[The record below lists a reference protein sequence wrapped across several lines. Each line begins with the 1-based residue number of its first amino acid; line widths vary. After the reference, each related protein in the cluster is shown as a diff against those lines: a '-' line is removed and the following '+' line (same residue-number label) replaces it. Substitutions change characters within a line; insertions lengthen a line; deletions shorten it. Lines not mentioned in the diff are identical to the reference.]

1 MNLSKK
7 NKIAIISICISVFCI
22 VSLVSYAYFSG
33 AVAGRSQEMVIT
45 TGNMSVS
52 FSQGN
57 IIGSSDNMIPG
68 QSVMVPFEVSNTGTV
83 TAYYD
88 LYFNNVINSFVDKN
102 DLVYTLVSDDGGF
115 NIDETVAPSVSGKFA
130 SGIGIGVG
138 QTHHYTLTIT
148 FKVDDTDQG
157 DNQGVTFSS
166 IIGIEEIEIAQTPVF
181 AYLYANEYNH
191 EYYKNEQDCNNAISN
206 NGYGSC
212 SPTTMEVANYE
223 YYDEEFFDPNY
234 YSLEECNTQALENS
248 SEGFTVSCEMKENKY
263 TIPMSRN
270 EYDTLEECQNDNS
283 AYMCEFNADKQKYQA
298 KTYNLIFDDEN
309 SCYEFLDSHGAFN
322 FSCEL
327 KSQLVSRKYVVD
339 GSTHGIS
346 LEDCLNDSPN
356 EYLGNCIPTGNTL
369 DLYIYKYIKN
379 DSKYTLAFNSTGVAR
394 DDVYVVKNPSLLSYD
409 EETDEYTY
417 DFITWEDNRRINVVD
432 FENKVVP
439 LSTAYLLRGIPFERI
454 DNINNL
460 YTKYVKNMSY
470 MFFTAGA
477 SGANININLGNNF
490 DTSSVT
496 NMSHMFGQ
504 FGRDANSVS
513 VDLGNAFDTS
523 NVAQMDEM
531 FASLG
536 EHSNS
541 VGLNLGNSFDTSSVT
556 TMAAMFKNVGGSAQ
570 NFSLNLGDKFNTS
583 GVTEGYE
590 AFCGVGSNSGYIPPN
605 NIPSSWSECAQEIS
619 V

>member
-7 NKIAIISICISVFCI
+7 NKIAIISICLSVFCI

-130 SGIGIGVG
+130 SGVGIGVG
-138 QTHHYTLTIT
+138 QTHHYILTIT

-166 IIGIEEIEIAQTPVF
+166 IIGIEEIEVAQTPVF

-191 EYYKNEQDCNNAISN
+191 ENYSNEQDCNNAISN

-212 SPTTMEVANYE
+212 SPATMEIANYE
-223 YYDEEFFDPNY
+223 YYEEEFFDPNY

-248 SEGFTVSCEMKENKY
+248 SEGFTVLCEMKENKY

-283 AYMCEFNADKQKYQA
+283 AYMCEFNADKQKYQS

-309 SCYEFLDSHGAFN
+309 SCYEFLDSNGAYN

-327 KSQLVSRKYVVD
+327 KSQLVSIKNFVD
-339 GSTHGIS
+339 GSIHGIS
-346 LEDCLNDSPN
+346 LEECLNDPPN
-356 EYLGNCIPTGNTL
+356 RYLGNCIPTGNTL

-409 EETDEYTY
+409 EEMDKYTY
-417 DFITWEDNRRINVVD
+417 DFMTWEDNRKISVVD
-432 FENKVVP
+432 FENMVVP
-439 LSTAYLLRGIPFERI
+439 YSTSELLSGMPFERI
-454 DNINNL
+454 DHIDNL
-460 YTKYVKNMSY
+460 YTKYVRNMSS
-470 MFFTAGA
+470 MFYNAGA
-477 SGANININLGNNF
+477 SGANINLVLGNNF

-496 NMSHMFGQ
+496 NMSHMFGE
-504 FGRDANSVS
+504 FGYNANSLTI
-513 VDLGNAFDTS
+513 DLGNNFNTS
-523 NVAQMDEM
+523 NVYDMSNM
-531 FASLG
+531 FTDAG
-536 EHSNS
+536 YN
-541 VGLNLGNSFDTSSVT
+541 
-556 TMAAMFKNVGGSAQ
+556 AQ
-570 NFSLNLGDKFNTS
+570 NFSLNLGNNFDISN
-583 GVTEGYE
+583 VTNGSS
-590 AFCGVGSNSGYIPPN
+590 AFCDTGYSAGYTPSGSV
-605 NIPSSWSECAQEIS
+605 PSSWSDCDSAGGGIK
-619 V
+619 